1 MSLTTYQTLRLSN
14 SVRQEWYELMAN
26 LVGDGKP
33 VHSIL
38 TELSAE
44 CIRTNHPLKPVVSQ
58 LLLRMSGGGDRSDL
72 PTDSQALGAL
82 LRGMVPANEALLI
95 QAGQESGNL
104 AGGFAQAAVY
114 VREIGQI
121 IAAARSALI
130 NPTILFLMVI
140 GFLLMYS
147 FMILPALGTVVPRHL
162 WPSYAKIYGSLA
174 DNAIPF
180 AVGAISFMVGIGYA
194 YMQTTRRWKSDWR
207 DTFDRS
213 VWPFTLTAGLNS
225 SAMLIALAG
234 FVGAGKPFA
243 DALIVLA
250 EGADPYMKSIY
261 KRLHD
266 DIRSGSTPEVALS
279 KSPVVSSKYHW
290 LIRLYGKGSGFS
302 DALANISSRVSE
314 SVKKQ
319 TNAASAFAGFFM
331 KVFVVLFMIW
341 TLATMMGILGGAKTA
356 VH

>member
-1 MSLTTYQTLRLSN
+1 MTLSLYKRLRLSN
-14 SVRQEWYELMAN
+14 SVRQEWYELMAT

-38 TELSAE
+38 TELMAE

-58 LLLRMSGGGDRSDL
+58 LLLRMSGGGDRVERSN
-72 PTDSQALGAL
+72 DSQSLGAL
-82 LRGMVPANEALLI
+82 LRGLIPPNEALLI
-95 QAGQESGNL
+95 QAGQESGQM
-104 AGGFAQAAVY
+104 AQGFKQAAVY

-121 IAAARSALI
+121 LAAARTALI
-130 NPTILFLMVI
+130 NPVILFLMVI
-140 GFLLMYS
+140 AFLLMYS

-162 WPSYAKIYGSLA
+162 WPTYARVYGTLA

-180 AVGAISFMVGIGYA
+180 AIGSSCFIVGAGYA
-194 YMQTTRRWKSDWR
+194 YLQATRRWRSSLR

-243 DALIVLA
+243 DALLVLA
-250 EGADPYMKSIY
+250 DGADPYMKSIY

-266 DIRSGSTPEVALS
+266 DIRKGSTPEVALTR
-279 KSPVVSSKYHW
+279 SPVVHDKYHW

-302 DALANISSRVSE
+302 DALASIATRVSE
-314 SVKKQ
+314 RVKAQ
-319 TNAASAFAGFFM
+319 TNLASNFAGFVM
-331 KVFVVLFMIW
+331 KVMVVMFMVW
-341 TLATMMGILGGAKTA
+341 TLATMMGILGGAKSA
-356 VH
+356 VT